1 MEAYYN
7 QLLEQ
12 LNGYTVQGL
21 FDGKRAIKD
30 IVTLQ
35 QGTKG
40 RVFFFDQ
47 EPLIQSLDN
56 ELWNYVFQEPT
67 IFANSELDS
76 TDKNYLKQNY
86 PNFVNWY
93 YFSHGLL
100 TKEWFGS
107 QCMINGSDW
116 PFSFETWDADK
127 IFTFDCNLVT
137 GNRQYRLKFLQEFQ
151 KRNLLKHSYYSF
163 NAQQDWITDLK
174 NYDYFSLL
182 KEPNLLF
189 PAESVSHDNFGKLL
203 HHRVTA
209 DDIPLSTII
218 PVETYFK
225 SYSVLVL
232 ETIFT
237 ENKKHLTEKVFKPI
251 AGNKPFILAG
261 GYQNLQYLRQYG
273 FETFGNLWNESYDE
287 IVDPTERIH
296 AIVDLIDNLC
306 HLPDSQKKDIMFAA
320 HEISLKNWF
329 KFWQGYSSRL
339 CKNEALDNLAIAK
352 AELKSKQI

>member
-93 YFSHGLL
+93 YFSLGLL

-107 QCMINGSDW
+107 QYMINGSDW

-151 KRNLLKHSYYSF
+151 KRNLLKHSY
-163 NAQQDWITDLK
+163 
-174 NYDYFSLL
+174 
-182 KEPNLLF
+182 
-189 PAESVSHDNFGKLL
+189 
-203 HHRVTA
+203 
-209 DDIPLSTII
+209 
-218 PVETYFK
+218 
-225 SYSVLVL
+225 
-232 ETIFT
+232 
-237 ENKKHLTEKVFKPI
+237 
-251 AGNKPFILAG
+251 
-261 GYQNLQYLRQYG
+261 
-273 FETFGNLWNESYDE
+273 
-287 IVDPTERIH
+287 
-296 AIVDLIDNLC
+296 
-306 HLPDSQKKDIMFAA
+306 
-320 HEISLKNWF
+320 
-329 KFWQGYSSRL
+329 
-339 CKNEALDNLAIAK
+339 
-352 AELKSKQI
+352 